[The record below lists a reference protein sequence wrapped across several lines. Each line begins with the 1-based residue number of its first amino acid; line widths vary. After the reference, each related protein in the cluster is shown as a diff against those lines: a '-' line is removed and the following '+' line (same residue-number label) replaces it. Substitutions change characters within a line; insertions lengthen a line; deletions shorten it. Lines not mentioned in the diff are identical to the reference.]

1 MISWSQICGN
11 HVKIPS
17 FVISE
22 RNLPN
27 LVDMSQCDYVG
38 ASWMSAT
45 LYAGQRNGL
54 NGWEVLQIV
63 LKRKKI

>member
-1 MISWSQICGN
+1 MALTNTYITFPMVSWSQICGN

-38 ASWMSAT
+38 ASST
-45 LYAGQRNGL
+45 LSSL
-54 NGWEVLQIV
+54 LL
-63 LKRKKI
+63 LKYSF

>member
-11 HVKIPS
+11 HVKVPS

-38 ASWMSAT
+38 ASWMS
-45 LYAGQRNGL
+45 Q
-54 NGWEVLQIV
+54 
-63 LKRKKI
+63 